1 MEFLA
6 KIRESATAIT
16 AVVSLLIA
24 AGGAYL
30 HLEARMKNYTPLET
44 HKTLVATV
52 EQTGVNVEEVRLMG
66 QLQWFQH
73 QYRTQCRT
81 PQEKL
86 TENCLWL
93 KDQIANIER
102 TLQSLRPR

>member
-30 HLEARMKNYTPLET
+30 HLEARMKNYTPLDKHQTLEAKVE
-44 HKTLVATV
+44 KTGT
-52 EQTGVNVEEVRLMG
+52 NIEEIRLWG
-66 QLQWFQH
+66 QLRDFQQ

-81 PQEKL
+81 PQEKES
-86 TENCLWL
+86 ENCRWMA
-93 KDQIANIER
+93 DQIKNIQAA
-102 TLQSLRPR
+102 LQSLKPR